1 MVNGERLIFFCAEM
15 DVDPSPPS
23 SPREQADSDPY
34 KRAEKLI
41 QDILKAR
48 TASQFQ
54 QVIEDAAPVDL
65 DATPQLVRSAEPP
78 SSLAQLIIRPGES
91 GGLLSPTEFR
101 FAKFCTEHKL
111 KKRTSNC
118 LLGMLKERAFILEDL
133 HADSIREIEKLISD
147 SCKGKIREYDLWT
160 EMDGLQ
166 EVKLYL
172 RSLRQIIEDLLRHHG
187 YRNLQYLHFEYRE
200 CNGER
205 IFGPANG
212 GIWWQITVRD
222 LQITVANQSCKSQSQ
237 GSGSPLFMLNV
248 HLWQFGRPQAR
259 TISVQQRHANKERA
273 QKAAIQKRA
282 QRMPYTREKAARHA
296 GPPARAM
303 RTAAQ

>member
-65 DATPQLVRSAEPP
+65 DATAQLVRSAEPP

-172 RSLRQIIEDLLRHHG
+172 RTLRQIIEDLLRHLG
-187 YRNLQYLHFEYRE
+187 YRDLQYLHFEYRE

-212 GIWWQITVRD
+212 GLWWQITVRKIGQGHVLIALVVFQD
-222 LQITVANQSCKSQSQ
+222 GSWVKMNLSCE
-237 GSGSPLFMLNV
+237 PL
-248 HLWQFGRPQAR
+248 
-259 TISVQQRHANKERA
+259 
-273 QKAAIQKRA
+273 
-282 QRMPYTREKAARHA
+282 Y
-296 GPPARAM
+296 GPCSYFDF
-303 RTAAQ
+303 